1 MSLADMIAADESA
14 LICDLAET
22 YGILDY
28 RALPVRLLATL
39 SVGLRENSRIKMK
52 LLDVKVQPDLLLLA
66 AAVDRLTLLVWS
78 KTTDAETGS
87 NRPKSIVD
95 ILNGVATEESNIMA
109 FDTAE
114 EFEEAREK
122 IVKGGA

>member
-1 MSLADMIAADESA
+1 MITTDKNA

-28 RALPVRLLATL
+28 RALPVETLAVL

-52 LLDVKVQPDLLLLA
+52 ISGAKVQPDFLLLA
-66 AAVDRLTLLVWS
+66 EAVDRLGLLVWS
-78 KTTDAETGS
+78 KTVDGQKGR
-87 NRPKSIVD
+87 NRPKSLVAMLTREEKETDIV
-95 ILNGVATEESNIMA
+95 S

-114 EFEEAREK
+114 EFASEWQR
-122 IVKGGA
+122 ITKGVE